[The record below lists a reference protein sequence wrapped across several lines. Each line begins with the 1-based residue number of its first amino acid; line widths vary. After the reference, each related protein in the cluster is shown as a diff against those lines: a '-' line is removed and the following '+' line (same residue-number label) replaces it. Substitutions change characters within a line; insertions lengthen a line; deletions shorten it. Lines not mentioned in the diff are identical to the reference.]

1 MASATRIIVLGST
14 GSIGRQT
21 LDVVAALNKAA
32 FTDDFPRRVEVVGL
46 AAGADPYALA
56 EQAAAFGVGDI
67 AIARDDSESRV
78 RLDPFRARF
87 GEDAAER
94 LVREVECD
102 LVISSIVGFAGLG
115 ATLAAVEMGVD
126 VALANKETLVAAGA
140 LVTDTARR
148 TGSRLLPVD
157 SEHSGVWQCLMG
169 LSSTLS
175 PGERVAPKA
184 PGEGRSGSP
193 TTRGRGEGEG
203 LVPPCSLGPS
213 VRRVTLTASGG
224 ALRDWPLDQLQ
235 HATARDALAHPT
247 WSMGPKVTIDCASLM
262 NKALELIEAHWLF
275 GLRSD
280 RLGAIIHPQSIV
292 HAFVETSDGS
302 VLAQL
307 GAPDMRT
314 PIQVA
319 LTHPDRA
326 PVAPARLDLAKLS
339 SLDFRPVDER
349 RYPAYALAKRVMD
362 APESKGSLGAILNA
376 ANEEAVNAFMKGD
389 IDFGAIAESVR
400 DAMDAIPARPIL
412 SLADVLAADA
422 EARLWTR
429 ARLSK
434 TVNVGK

>member
-1 MASATRIIVLGST
+1 
-14 GSIGRQT
+14 
-21 LDVVAALNKAA
+21 
-32 FTDDFPRRVEVVGL
+32 
-46 AAGADPYALA
+46 
-56 EQAAAFGVGDI
+56 
-67 AIARDDSESRV
+67 
-78 RLDPFRARF
+78 
-87 GEDAAER
+87 
-94 LVREVECD
+94 VREVECD

-126 VALANKETLVAAGA
+126 VALANKETLVAAGS

-169 LSSTLS
+169 LPSHPL
-175 PGERVAPKA
+175 PVGEGGERPRGSE
-184 PGEGRSGSP
+184 PGEGV
-193 TTRGRGEGEG
+193 
-203 LVPPCSLGPS
+203 LVPPCALGS
-213 VRRVTLTASGG
+213 EVRRVTLTASGG

-235 HATARDALAHPT
+235 HATAKDALAHPT

-275 GLRSD
+275 GLKSD
-280 RLGAIIHPQSIV
+280 RLGAIIHPQSII

-326 PVAPARLDLAKLS
+326 PVAPARLDVTKLA
-339 SLDFRPVDER
+339 SLDFRPIDEK

-362 APESKGSLGAILNA
+362 APESKGSLGAIVNA
-376 ANEEAVNAFMKGD
+376 ANEEAVDAFMKGD
-389 IDFGAIAESVR
+389 IDFGAIAHAVR
-400 DAMDAIPARPIL
+400 DAMDTIPARPIR